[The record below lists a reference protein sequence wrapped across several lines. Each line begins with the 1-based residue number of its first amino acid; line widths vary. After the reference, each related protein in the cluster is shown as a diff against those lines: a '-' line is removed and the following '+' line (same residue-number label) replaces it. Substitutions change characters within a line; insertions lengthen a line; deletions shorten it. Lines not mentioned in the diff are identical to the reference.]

1 MFDNTAK
8 IFIDEANARNLGI
21 LDNGYDLYIY
31 PNIPDSAINVF
42 RNHFKLHIDEIIL
55 FARDTS
61 FWNNK
66 NQGAIVTDWGI
77 TCVPDNDSMDEIIQ
91 LSWENIL
98 HVEYS
103 GQTLYFFY
111 GENRNEH
118 CPIHISHFLK
128 DTDDESICHT
138 NGQILSEIF
147 TEMAMSQISE
157 TIEDIIDRTTE
168 KYDQLIEEGKTDEAL
183 SLALKFREEQQNV
196 FFTPYAAKI
205 LFEKGQGEK
214 ALSILT
220 EDYESLSEDK
230 HYGRNVINSCR
241 YGIFQEMGD
250 VVNARRYCLEV
261 KQTSTHDME
270 FQGLNLQDESIVD
283 FEKIE
288 NEYVQHFLELP
299 YEERKLIFPV
309 KSYSDLS
316 QNTLSVLNIKNLPA
330 INFPIGHPIANQ
342 LYVGHPY
349 LPSKYIPFENYE
361 LELLEDK
368 IREFCQFMQFLGATE
383 INIES
388 VNTLSNNNDRTV
400 NQKGNV
406 GLDYKLASGNVEFK
420 RDRASKFVDDISKSI
435 SLHQTFTPKAAP
447 YIPDNLVWYSN
458 EPSWQ
463 RIYDQRMQGKFDM
476 NDLEER
482 IETRKSQVIENSELK
497 QISLEVKNLIVR
509 ANGNW
514 EQSMEEKFETH
525 ENAVLSIKVKFAP
538 LDSLYEKKIQ
548 EESKVEV
555 ISEKRETPVKQNKLK
570 GLFSNIKD
578 IITGKNETSSNS
590 RSPKNEQEYLDEVRA
605 CLEEDGKISSRERRL
620 LNRLREKL
628 GISEERATE
637 LEVSLVHSNLTEE
650 EQEYLEEYKA
660 CMEEDGEITPKAR
673 RMLDRF
679 RNRLGI
685 SEERALELENNR

>member
-1 MFDNTAK
+1 MFDNTASVFRK
-8 IFIDEANARNLGI
+8 VAYSFRSSINN
-21 LDNGYDLYIY
+21 NNDLFVY
-31 PNIPDSAINVF
+31 PVPDSAIHSF
-42 RNHFKLHIDEIIL
+42 RNNFQLHIDEIVL
-55 FARDTS
+55 YARDTS
-61 FWNNK
+61 FWNEK
-66 NQGAIVTDWGI
+66 NQGTVVTDWGV
-77 TCVPDNDSMDEIIQ
+77 TCVPDNDHMDRIIQ
-91 LSWENIL
+91 IPWEKIL
-98 HVEYS
+98 YVEYS
-103 GQTLYFFY
+103 GETFYFFEN
-111 GENRNEH
+111 ENRNDH
-118 CPIHISHFLK
+118 YAIHVSHVLK
-128 DTDDESICHT
+128 ET
-138 NGQILSEIF
+138 NQYYAKKLAEIF
-147 TEMAMSQISE
+147 TEMAKTQTTE
-157 TIEDIIDRTTE
+157 TLDDIINRTAE

-196 FFTPYAAKI
+196 LFTPVIARAY
-205 LFEKGQGEK
+205 FEKGQGEK
-214 ALSILT
+214 AIQILN
-220 EDYESLSEDK
+220 EDYESLSDDSYYWRSVLNCFRYDIYDK
-230 HYGRNVINSCR
+230 
-241 YGIFQEMGD
+241 MGD
-250 VVNARRYCLEV
+250 KVNARRYCLEV

-270 FQGLNLQDESIVD
+270 YLDSNVQETSIED

-288 NEYVQHFLELP
+288 NEFVQHFLELP
-299 YEERKLIFPV
+299 YEERKLIVPV

-349 LPSKYIPFENYE
+349 LPTKYIPFENYE

-368 IREFCQFMQFLGATE
+368 IREFCQVMQFLGATE

-406 GLDYKLASGNVEFK
+406 SLDYKLASGNVEFK
-420 RDRASKFVDDISKSI
+420 RDRVSKFVDDISKSI

-447 YIPDNLVWYSN
+447 YLPDNLVWYSN

-476 NDLEER
+476 NDHEER

-509 ANGNW
+509 ANGSW
-514 EQSMEEKFETH
+514 EQSMEEKFEAH

-538 LDSLYEKKIQ
+538 LDSLYDKNIQ
-548 EESKVEV
+548 VESKVEV
-555 ISEKRETPVKQNKLK
+555 INEKNETPVKQNKLK

-578 IITGKNETSSNS
+578 IITGKNEISSNS
-590 RSPKNEQEYLDEVRA
+590 STSNNEQEYLDEVKA
-605 CLEEDGKISSRERRL
+605 CLEEDAVISPRERRL
-620 LNRLREKL
+620 LNRIREKL
-628 GISEERATE
+628 GITEERAAE
-637 LEVSLVHSNLTEE
+637 LEAFLVKPQLTED

-685 SEERALELENNR
+685 SDERALEIEKMY